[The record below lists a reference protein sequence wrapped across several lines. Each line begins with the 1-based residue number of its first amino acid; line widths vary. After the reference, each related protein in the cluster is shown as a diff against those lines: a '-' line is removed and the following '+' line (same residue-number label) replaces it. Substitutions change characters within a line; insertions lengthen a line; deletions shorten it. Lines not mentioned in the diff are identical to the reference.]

1 MWIGI
6 ISKIRVRHYSA
17 FHNDAEELI
26 VKLEPTKK
34 KVFGKQEKWMPV
46 VNYSIAK
53 FKEKTQ
59 LNNYNFNIYYTH
71 SSKHCGILHLSGMSA
86 TTLIALL
93 SHTRGKSIFSALWE
107 TNWVR
112 CSGMGIQFIS
122 NSFGML
128 EFLCTFMRRISGRE
142 EGSLHILKTNAPLLL
157 GIKTLRLE
165 GRRLVLI

>member
-1 MWIGI
+1 MWVGI
-6 ISKIRVRHYSA
+6 ISKILVRHYSV
-17 FHNDAEELI
+17 FNNGAEELI

-34 KVFGKQEKWMPV
+34 NVFGKQEKWMHV
-46 VNYSIAK
+46 VIYSTTK

-59 LNNYNFNIYYTH
+59 LNNYNVNVYYTH
-71 SSKHCGILHLSGMSA
+71 NSKLCSILHLFGMSA
-86 TTLIALL
+86 ATLIALL
-93 SHTRGKSIFSALWE
+93 SHMRGKSIFPALWE